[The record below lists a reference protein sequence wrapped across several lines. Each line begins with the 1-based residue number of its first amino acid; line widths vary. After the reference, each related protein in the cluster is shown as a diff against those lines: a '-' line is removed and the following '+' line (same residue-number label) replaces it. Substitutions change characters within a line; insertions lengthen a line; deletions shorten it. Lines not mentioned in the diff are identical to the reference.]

1 MWTARVNLRQ
11 SFFLLFRF
19 LYFFL
24 AFLGP
29 RVVAHFVSSR
39 AERKAPSPFQATV
52 LDPWM
57 PVVATKRGSPA
68 LSQRNSEKKRTTL
81 PPSLASGKPKSNF
94 SVSTVAAKDGRR
106 NSLTTLQEL
115 AGWGRL
121 SLSFSLSRRAARV
134 LLSVVRPSI
143 VAAATDDGLPRSENG
158 RQPLGPSRC
167 PECDPQWI
175 GRPWHA
181 TAVEDFF

>member
-68 LSQRNSEKKRTTL
+68 LSQRNSEKKTNNAAAESCIWQTKKQLFGLHRSGKRRPTKLVNDTAGTCGVGS
-81 PPSLASGKPKSNF
+81 SLSLFLSLSASGSR
-94 SVSTVAAKDGRR
+94 VAVGGAAIDRGRR
-106 NSLTTLQEL
+106 N
-115 AGWGRL
+115 
-121 SLSFSLSRRAARV
+121 
-134 LLSVVRPSI
+134 
-143 VAAATDDGLPRSENG
+143 
-158 RQPLGPSRC
+158 
-167 PECDPQWI
+167 
-175 GRPWHA
+175 
-181 TAVEDFF
+181 